1 MNELV
6 NASVTVALAIV
17 GVALLAV
24 LVSRNANT
32 TGVIGAAG
40 GAFSSGLLAAEAPVL
55 GSTMGFGASLGTPN
69 FGPGYY

>member
-6 NASVTVALAIV
+6 NASVSIALAIV

-32 TGVIGAAG
+32 AGVIGAAG
-40 GAFSSGLLAAEAPVL
+40 SAFSGGLLAAEAPVL
-55 GSTMGFGASLGTPN
+55 GGTLGQSTYGYGSGALL
-69 FGPGYY
+69 

>member
-6 NASVTVALAIV
+6 NATVSIALAIV

-32 TGVIGAAG
+32 AGVIGASG
-40 GAFSSGLLAAEAPVL
+40 SAFSQSLLAAEAPVL
-55 GSTMGFGASLGTPN
+55 GSTIGQMQY
-69 FGPGYY
+69 GYNSAAL